1 MKQERDQNIQRTI
14 IAFAGG
20 IVCLIIIGCS
30 SSIEAN
36 RVPPPPPA
44 PSATEMMQKELADS
58 KAEKLALEKQIAK
71 LQQDNNAATAR
82 AAEVETQL
90 AEMRTKISTIPPR
103 PGIAD
108 KRTGYE
114 RALQLFRVRNYDE
127 AAAILQSVIGDGA
140 PDELL
145 DNCHYWLGECAY
157 AQKDFAG
164 AIEHFQHV
172 FTFSRSEKKDDAQ
185 IMIANSYFGMGNKT
199 VARAEYEKFLDKFPA
214 SPYAKR
220 AKERLAKL

>member
-1 MKQERDQNIQRTI
+1 MI
-14 IAFAGG
+14 IAM
-20 IVCLIIIGCS
+20 VCVIISTIIIGCS

-36 RVPPPPPA
+36 RVPPPPPSL
-44 PSATEMMQKELADS
+44 SATEIMQKELADS

-90 AEMRTKISTIPPR
+90 AEMRTKISTTPPK
-103 PGIAD
+103 PIFSD

-127 AAAILQSVIGDGA
+127 AASILQNEIDGGA
-140 PDELL
+140 PDDLL
-145 DNCHYWLGECAY
+145 DNSHYWLGECAY

-164 AIEHFQHV
+164 AIEHFHHV
-172 FTFSRSEKKDDAQ
+172 FTFARSEKKDDAQ
-185 IMIANSYFGMGNKT
+185 IMIANSYFAMGNKT
-199 VARAEYEKFLDKFPA
+199 AARAEYEKFLDKFPA

-220 AKERLAKL
+220 AKERLGKL